1 MVEYRGIEEGTRMT
15 VLWSPQARNGLKNF
29 SKSVHYRIID
39 KVIEFQETGR
49 GDIKKIAEGLWRLR
63 VGDYRV
69 YSHKEEERVYVLRI
83 VHRSRAYRED
93 VIEALKDEIEV
104 L

>member
-1 MVEYRGIEEGTRMT
+1 MT
-15 VLWSPQARNGLKNF
+15 VLWSPQSRKELENF
-29 SKSVHYRIID
+29 SEEKREWIID
-39 KVIEFQETGR
+39 KVVEFDKKER

-69 YSHKEEERVYVLRI
+69 YYHQEEDKTYVLRV
-83 VHRSRAYRED
+83 VHRKHAYRENL
-93 VIEALKDEIEV
+93 VKALRQEIEG

>member
-1 MVEYRGIEEGTRMT
+1 MT
-15 VLWSPQARNGLKNF
+15 VLWSPQSRKELEKF
-29 SKSVHYRIID
+29 SEEKRERIID
-39 KVIEFQETGR
+39 KVVEFDKEDR

-69 YSHKEEERVYVLRI
+69 YYHQEDDKTYVLRV
-83 VHRSRAYRED
+83 VHRKHAYRENL
-93 VIEALKDEIEV
+93 VEALKEEIGG

>member
-1 MVEYRGIEEGTRMT
+1 MT
-15 VLWSPQARNGLKNF
+15 VLWSPQARKELDKF
-29 SKSVHYRIID
+29 SGSVCDRMID
-39 KVIEFQETGR
+39 KVVEFDESDR

-63 VGDYRV
+63 VGDYRI
-69 YSHKEEERVYVLRI
+69 YYHKEEERMYVLRV

-93 VIEALKDEIEV
+93 VIQALREGIGG